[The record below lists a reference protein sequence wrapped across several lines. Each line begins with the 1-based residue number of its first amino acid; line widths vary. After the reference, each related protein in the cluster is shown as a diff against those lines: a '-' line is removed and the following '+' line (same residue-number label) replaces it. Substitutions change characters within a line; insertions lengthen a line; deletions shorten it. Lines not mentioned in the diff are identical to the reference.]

1 MNNKRLTAMLAGTL
15 FAAMTQQAAAAKG
28 PEYSYAEI
36 GYINVDSDVV
46 EGDGAGVNIS
56 FGATDHIFL
65 KFGYDRLWLDDP
77 NSSQEADADR
87 FQIGGGMHYGIT
99 DTIDVLG
106 AISYVDIEV
115 TNAGPMAGY
124 GDDGY
129 LAEIGVRAML
139 SKALELNATVSSLHL
154 DGNNDTGYGV
164 GAVFDITKSLAL
176 GGGFNHYQDDS
187 ENEFFVG
194 LRIGF

>member
-1 MNNKRLTAMLAGTL
+1 MNNKRLSAMLAGVL
-15 FAAMTQQAAAAKG
+15 FATVAQQAAAAKG

-36 GYINVDSDVV
+36 GYINIDGDQI

-65 KFGYDRLWLDDP
+65 KFGYSRLFL
-77 NSSQEADADR
+77 EASPPPVDFDADR

-106 AISYVDIEV
+106 AISYIDIEYSNGV
-115 TNAGPMAGY
+115 PAEA
-124 GDDGY
+124 DEGY
-129 LAEIGVRAML
+129 LAELGVRAML
-139 SKALELNATVSSLHL
+139 SKKLELNATVSALHF
-154 DGNNDTGYGV
+154 DGEDDIGYGV
-164 GAVFDITKSLAL
+164 GGVFDITKTFAL
-176 GGGFNHYQDDS
+176 SGSFNRFDDAE

-194 LRIGF
+194 LRMGF

>member
-15 FAAMTQQAAAAKG
+15 FAAVTQQAVAAKG
-28 PEYSYAEI
+28 PEYSYAEL
-36 GYINVDSDVV
+36 GYINIDADSV

-77 NSSQEADADR
+77 DSSADADADR
-87 FQIGGGMHYGIT
+87 FQIGGGMHFGIT

-115 TNAGPMAGY
+115 TNTPAGSF

-129 LAEIGVRAML
+129 LAEAGVRAML
-139 SKALELNATVSSLHL
+139 SKSLELNATVSSLHI
-154 DGNNDTGYGV
+154 DGEDDIGYGV
-164 GAVFDITKSLAL
+164 GGVFDITKTFAL
-176 GGGFNHYQDDS
+176 SGSFNRFDDAD

>member
-15 FAAMTQQAAAAKG
+15 FAAVTQQALAAKG

-36 GYINVDSDVV
+36 GYINIDADQI

-56 FGATDHIFL
+56 FGATDHVFL
-65 KFGYDRLWLDDP
+65 KFGYARQWLDDP
-77 NSSQEADADR
+77 NSSLEADADR

-106 AISYVDIEV
+106 AVSYVDIEV
-115 TNAGPMAGY
+115 TNNPPAAGF

-129 LAEIGVRAML
+129 LAEVGVRAML
-139 SKALELNATVSSLHL
+139 GKSLELNGTVSSLHL
-154 DGNNDTGYGV
+154 DGDDDLGYGIGGV
-164 GAVFDITKSLAL
+164 IDVTKKLQATAKFDH
-176 GGGFNHYQDDS
+176 FED
-187 ENEFFVG
+187 ENENDFFVG
-194 LRIGF
+194 LRLEF